1 MGKSK
6 ENETV
11 ELKVRRGKEQR
22 MFDILGVVIMVVL
35 AAICLLPFIMLLSA
49 SIT

>member
-22 MFDILGVVIMVVL
+22 MFDILGVVIIQNLTLQVTL
-35 AAICLLPFIMLLSA
+35 H
-49 SIT
+49 